1 MAGAKEVTLLTGFLG
16 AGKTTLLNCI
26 IAKKT
31 ELRFAVIEN
40 EIGAENIDAELI
52 VNTALPISELQ
63 NGCLC
68 CSLSEDIFEVLNQLW
83 DQRES
88 WDHLI
93 IEATGIA
100 DPANIAHPFLT
111 NSNVRKGFLL
121 KRVICVVDAEL
132 VEDQLRE
139 IPESI
144 SQIAFSDII
153 LINKIEQVSPA
164 YISSLEQLLRRLN
177 PFAVILSKPQIGFN
191 VNTLFTYERFEDD
204 LLARVEPIGVS
215 KRYSL
220 MPGKPAEAKSG
231 LMVSSHI
238 RHDHSDIE
246 TIVLKY
252 KEPFELSRL
261 QHRVNV
267 FLILQSAGVYRIK
280 GVIHVKGYPDKI
292 ILQTVGKSVAVH
304 PGKTWET
311 GEIRESKI
319 VVIGRNLKAE
329 AFDKMFKSGLA

>member
-16 AGKTTLLNCI
+16 AGKTTLLNQI
-26 IAKKT
+26 ITEKT
-31 ELRFAVIEN
+31 EVRFAVIEN
-40 EIGAENIDAELI
+40 EIGAENVDAELI
-52 VNTALPISELQ
+52 VQTSVPISELQ

-83 DQRES
+83 DQRNS

-111 NSNVRKGFLL
+111 NTNVRKGFFL

-132 VEDQLRE
+132 VEDQLRK

-153 LINKIEQVSPA
+153 LINKIEKVSPA
-164 YISSLEQLLRRLN
+164 YISSLEQLLRGLN
-177 PFAVILSKPQIGFN
+177 PFAIIISKPQTAFD
-191 VNTLFTYERFEDD
+191 VNELFAYERFEGD
-204 LLARVEPIGVS
+204 LKTSAQQIGTG
-215 KRYSL
+215 KRFSL
-220 MPGKPAEAKSG
+220 VPGKSTASKSA
-231 LMVSSHI
+231 LMDSSHI

-252 KEPFELSRL
+252 SEAFDLSHL

-280 GVIHVKGYPDKI
+280 GIINTKGYPDKM

-304 PGKTWET
+304 PGKAWEP
-311 GEIRESKI
+311 GGKRESKI
-319 VVIGRNLKAE
+319 VIIGKNLKAE
-329 AFDKMFKSGLA
+329 AFDKMFKASLT